1 MKITATY
8 FRRNLYSLLDR
19 VIETG
24 NFIDIERKGKIV
36 RILSLEPKSK
46 LSNLKKRN
54 IINGT
59 PDDLISTDW
68 SKEWKE
74 NDNL

>member
-1 MKITATY
+1 MKITATS

-24 NFIDIERKGKIV
+24 NPIEIERKGKII
-36 RILSLEPKSK
+36 RILSIEPKSRF
-46 LSNLKKRN
+46 SNLKKRN
-54 IINGT
+54 IINGN
-59 PDDLISTDW
+59 PDDIISTDW

-74 NDNL
+74 DENL